1 MKQPAHPPRSRAS
14 IGLLVA
20 GFLGCALLGSGPAA
34 AQFGEASPHTLELN
48 RVFYFNGDKAAYAK
62 PPDCKAWPE
71 AMQAFDALRAAGKA
85 ITTVRS
91 KDKVAAFVDHA
102 YAERLQPV
110 QYVDLESV
118 FIEPLGEDRYRVYT
132 CNEPKQVVCGFDQ
145 PQFLDKLWLD
155 AGLEGKAVSVSDANG
170 PAESPLLS
178 GLQAAY
184 FGQKYP
190 IVRNSLQQRGYSA
203 FPVPDPV
210 AKRCEPTLER
220 LCQAFPEALCD
231 QGGISG
237 IGCTF
242 VFRREGTRQLI
253 GVDAAVFDLT
263 QYTADIEVVK
273 LRELGDGP

>member
-1 MKQPAHPPRSRAS
+1 MSLLAAS
-14 IGLLVA
+14 L
-20 GFLGCALLGSGPAA
+20 FGSAIVGSAQAA
-34 AQFGEASPHTLELN
+34 AQFGQASPHTLELN

-62 PPDCKAWPE
+62 LPDCKAWPE
-71 AMQAFDALRAAGKA
+71 AMQAFDTMRAAGKA
-85 ITTVRS
+85 ITTVKG
-91 KDKVAAFVDHA
+91 KDMAASFVGHA

-132 CNEPKQVVCGFDQ
+132 GNEPKQVVCGFDQ

-155 AGLEGKAVSVSDANG
+155 AGLEGKAVSAPDADG

-178 GLQAAY
+178 GLQAAF

-210 AKRCEPTLER
+210 TKRCEPTLER

-273 LRELGDGP
+273 LRELGNGP